1 MMRPEWLRTPKPM
14 EERLTALA
22 EPVVAAMGFYLV
34 AIRFGRG
41 GHKGHATVRLF
52 IEGAQPGLPVTID
65 DCAAVSREVGTVFD
79 VENPIAGR
87 YHLEV
92 SSPGVE
98 RPLLRRSDFDRF
110 CGFQIRLHCRNSD
123 QGPVGTL
130 SGHLN
135 GLSGEEVMLTTQQGD
150 ARIPLEQ
157 ISSGHV
163 EPQLSVGS
171 RRPLR
176 RRH

>member
-22 EPVVAAMGFYLV
+22 EPVVAAMGFHLV

-98 RPLLRRSDFDRF
+98 RPLLKRSDFERF
-110 CGFQIRLHCRNSD
+110 CGYQIRLHCQNGN
-123 QGPVGTL
+123 QGPGGTL
-130 SGHLN
+130 SGCLR
-135 GLSGEEVMLTTQQGD
+135 GLSDEEVVLTTPEGE
-150 ARIPLEQ
+150 ARIPLAQ
-157 ISSGHV
+157 ISGGHV

-171 RRPLR
+171 RRFQR